1 MLCLPAKAGD
11 GQMSAAGS
19 VVLVFDRST
28 VISALIGAASDV
40 EGVSVR
46 VIRIVGTDAIEP

>member
-1 MLCLPAKAGD
+1 VLQVQSL
-11 GQMSAAGS
+11 
-19 VVLVFDRST
+19 LVFDRST

-46 VIRIVGTDAIEP
+46 VIRIVGTGAIEP